1 MAQQRFFNWKENDST
16 FLLAQRLAGYFLPGR
31 YAGFDFSPTANM
43 TLTLPHTVSGMDV
56 RGYTGS
62 PVKNG
67 VVHTNQGVTVFED
80 AAVTL
85 PIGAVGGL
93 PRIDLVVLTHSQTQ
107 NPGGAL
113 ALYSVVQGT
122 PGASPV
128 KPAIPTPDTQLEIGS
143 LYLPASVTALNQP
156 GVIWVQSKVSALETK
171 ASNVNITELYTLSN
185 YIIDALGKVLA
196 FQTYN
201 APDSYPALPPMLI
214 YGGVDEQ
221 DTPLVNPG
229 YIYFEGELLRI
240 LQENSPSGAGSLIV
254 WDRLGTAPFRTA
266 KPRRSNIA
274 DGDFLNTD
282 LRLFYDIIQ
291 QKTIGTWTNFNLTSG
306 WQTGVLLGAGYYP
319 AQYKIQSGQIY
330 LRGALVWEG
339 ASQPTNNVF
348 ASGNLGLDVGFHPTF
363 ITADSMQPIHGS
375 ISGAA
380 LKVVLPFVDFYV
392 EAFIDPP
399 GIDHVFFLDGC
410 VLSYSI

>member
-43 TLTLPHTVSGMDV
+43 TLTLPHTTSGMDV

-93 PRIDLVVLTHSQTQ
+93 PRIDLVILTHSQTQ

-156 GVIWVQSKVSALETK
+156 GVVWVQSKVSALETK
-171 ASNVNITELYTLSN
+171 ANNTDTENLYLLNS
-185 YIIDALGKVLA
+185 YVSDALGK
-196 FQTYN
+196 
-201 APDSYPALPPMLI
+201 ALSLQSNKDPRAYDLPIPPILI
-214 YGGVDEQ
+214 YGGYADADPAYIVAGYMYYDSELMRINPFAV
-221 DTPLVNPG
+221 TPGTGSFIVCDVVG
-229 YIYFEGELLRI
+229 V
-240 LQENSPSGAGSLIV
+240 SPFKSINIRFS
-254 WDRLGTAPFRTA
+254 T
-266 KPRRSNIA
+266 SN
-274 DGDFLNTD
+274 DGDFLYND
-282 LRLFYDIIQ
+282 SRFLYDFIVEKTAGVWQNIILA
-291 QKTIGTWTNFNLTSG
+291 NG
-306 WQTGVLLGAGYYP
+306 WQTNALGGETYYP
-319 AQYKIQSGQIY
+319 AQYKIQEGNIFFRGTIAWDITSPPSSFVFMTSFGFSFLKGTKQPAARVNIGEVFPSETWYLISSDTGQLSAEVTETPI
-330 LRGALVWEG
+330 
-339 ASQPTNNVF
+339 TNQVF
-348 ASGNLGLDVGFHPTF
+348 S
-363 ITADSMQPIHGS
+363 
-375 ISGAA
+375 
-380 LKVVLPFVDFYV
+380 
-392 EAFIDPP
+392 
-399 GIDHVFFLDGC
+399 LDGC
-410 VLSYSI
+410 VISLD